1 MVIWYGYGMV
11 MVWYGMEMFGNG
23 MVTLWYGTVWY
34 VMLWYVFIY
43 VYIGGQKKW
52 HKVAGPNIYMYILF
66 DIYICNVCHV
76 SFSSYIY
83 ILLTPQILVASQ
95 WPLEHCRRHSPG
107 YVLATRFR
115 VFQSVFSLKNHGFDL
130 RGAMKKSWL

>member
-1 MVIWYGYGMV
+1 MCGNGVVWLWYGYGMV
-11 MVWYGMEMFGNG
+11 MVWYGMEMYGNG

-83 ILLTPQILVASQ
+83 IINTTNPCCIPVA
-95 WPLEHCRRHSPG
+95 
-107 YVLATRFR
+107 A
-115 VFQSVFSLKNHGFDL
+115 
-130 RGAMKKSWL
+130 GALPPP